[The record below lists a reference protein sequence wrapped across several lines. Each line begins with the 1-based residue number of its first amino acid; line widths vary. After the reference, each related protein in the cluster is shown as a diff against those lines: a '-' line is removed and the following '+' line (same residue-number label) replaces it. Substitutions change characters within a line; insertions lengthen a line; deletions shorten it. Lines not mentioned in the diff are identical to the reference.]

1 MSPDSNLHIFQIN
14 LNKSIKVH
22 LELMNDRLSKLYEII
37 LIQEPHI
44 NIFNSI
50 RTPTNFRAVFPSN
63 RKQNDTLIRS
73 VILLGDIPSCMYPF
87 IYPSYH
93 SHFTFIL
100 LYLHSFVIVWL
111 SP

>member
-1 MSPDSNLHIFQIN
+1 MVVVVVVIVMVVVVIVVVMVV
-14 LNKSIKVH
+14 IVVVVVVVVVV
-22 LELMNDRLSKLYEII
+22 IVV
-37 LIQEPHI
+37 
-44 NIFNSI
+44 
-50 RTPTNFRAVFPSN
+50 AV
-63 RKQNDTLIRS
+63 
-73 VILLGDIPSCMYPF
+73 LGDIPSCMYPF